1 MLFENGAGEEALAYR
16 KKYRG
21 VIGIT
26 SKIPIKDVSI
36 LSLVYTPG
44 VAEPC
49 LEIARDPVQSY
60 SLSCR
65 GNTVGILTDG
75 SGLFRLGHAG
85 PEAALPVMEGK
96 AVIFKTFA
104 GVDAIPICFRT
115 EDPYQFID
123 TALNLDPHVWGLLPG
138 RYCQSSEFS
147 PLPIISNEG
156 PNIPVFNNHG
166 LGVAIPG
173 LVGLDQFHEDRREGL
188 ASGPSGYQRGR
199 DGRSGQR
206 RSLG

>member
-49 LEIARDPVQSY
+49 LEIARDPVQSF

-65 GNTVGILTDG
+65 GNSVGILTDG

-104 GVDAIPICFRT
+104 GVDAIPICLRT
-115 EDPYQFID
+115 QDPY
-123 TALNLDPHVWGLLPG
+123 NSSKRPCLDPHLRGLLPG
-138 RYCQSSEFS
+138 RYCQSPE
-147 PLPIISNEG
+147 L
-156 PNIPVFNNHG
+156 H
-166 LGVAIPG
+166 
-173 LVGLDQFHEDRREGL
+173 H
-188 ASGPSGYQRGR
+188 
-199 DGRSGQR
+199 R
-206 RSLG
+206 RSSRTGGQYSGF